1 VGVFISFLLR
11 RMTHESIPSNS
22 SICMIRSKLLCLVFD
37 TPNTKCLILV
47 GPSGDFV
54 YNGRCMDKILSIRLA
69 LRGVTNDDIFA
80 PASTIHA
87 AFLAILIFFRLP
99 MTAPWMG
106 DPEYFSGIHGVFA
119 DVSLFILHEMNIA
132 EKCILSL

>member
-1 VGVFISFLLR
+1 MV
-11 RMTHESIPSNS
+11 
-22 SICMIRSKLLCLVFD
+22 
-37 TPNTKCLILV
+37 
-47 GPSGDFV
+47 
-54 YNGRCMDKILSIRLA
+54 

-80 PASTIHA
+80 ACIHA
-87 AFLAILIFFRLP
+87 EFLAILIFFRLP

-119 DVSLFILHEMNIA
+119 DVSLFILHEMNTA